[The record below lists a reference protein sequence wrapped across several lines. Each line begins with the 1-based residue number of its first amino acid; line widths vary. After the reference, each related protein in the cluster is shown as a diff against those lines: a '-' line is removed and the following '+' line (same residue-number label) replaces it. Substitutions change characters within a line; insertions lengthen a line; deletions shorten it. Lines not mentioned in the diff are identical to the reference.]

1 MEVTRNYIKN
11 FIFYALYLGTALGIP
26 TFILLFNAKKA
37 FCIGLG
43 VGLVSAIS
51 ITVWDSIQDE
61 YKIPRM
67 KKEVEK
73 EHRII
78 LYGGTSLMRELW
90 KQDDANIGGVLFLIE
105 CCIFF
110 REDIIE
116 NPYELMI
123 DYRNIKKA
131 KRYMHLHG
139 GMKIYMKDGR
149 SEKFMVEQ
157 PKIWITKIR
166 ELMEVTS

>member
-1 MEVTRNYIKN
+1 
-11 FIFYALYLGTALGIP
+11 
-26 TFILLFNAKKA
+26 
-37 FCIGLG
+37 
-43 VGLVSAIS
+43 
-51 ITVWDSIQDE
+51 
-61 YKIPRM
+61 
-67 KKEVEK
+67 
-73 EHRII
+73 
-78 LYGGTSLMRELW
+78 MRELW
-90 KQDDANIGGVLFLIE
+90 KQDDANKGGGLFLIE
-105 CCIFF
+105 SGIYF

-149 SEKFMVEQ
+149 NEKFMVEQ
-157 PKIWITKIR
+157 LKIWITKIR